1 MFATRRQRID
11 GTLTTQYASCF
22 APPAKAGL
30 RRLLR
35 RTGAAAAGLALLA
48 AGGLRPAQAQFANKW
63 LSAGS
68 LHNWY
73 SEIGSECEACG
84 FVKSQQD
91 GLRWPGVYRYTDM
104 QAAKALWIA
113 ARDVT
118 DESGAAYPVRV
129 VHVGPRVSGSGE
141 FFPLRFEMISRRD
154 PPAVFVDGALSVP
167 EAEMANDNVDPEQIP
182 DVMIVNEANTL
193 LGVTMERKIMQF
205 SQEYH
210 DNYHVMEYTFTN
222 TGNTDGDPD
231 IELPDQTLEGVYFF
245 FQWRLSVA
253 KETRYVIG
261 NGTGWGLNAMLDTR
275 GDGVKPD
282 PPGEDFR
289 AQFVWHG
296 KFPPFTAY
304 DNLGGPILPQ
314 ALPAANIAPTDTL
327 GRLGASQFAGIVTL
341 HADTSPAD
349 PTDDPAQPTTTTWIG
364 SDEPYTSQNDAFNP
378 AKMEVE
384 YSLITSGHR
393 SPRHA
398 DVVEPSGLD
407 GFLNP
412 TGSPALGT
420 PGGFS
425 NANGYGPYTL
435 APGESVRIVIAEAA
449 AGLSREANIAIGRAY
464 KDSGANDALPISYEV
479 GGRAHAMTKNEW
491 VFTSRDSLFQTFRRA
506 RANFESG
513 YAIPRPPAPPA
524 IFEVNGGGDRIGL
537 QWQPYA
543 SEALPDEWEIY
554 RAQGRFDST
563 YTLVHSAPG
572 SATSYDDTTPIRGID
587 YYYYIVG
594 VRSSSDTNGMTPAGP
609 LRSSRYYAQTYTPTQ
624 LKRPAGESLSD
635 IRIVPNPFNIGS
647 SPDVR
652 FPDQTDKLAFFN
664 IPGECTIEIYT
675 PLGEFVDRIEHSDGS
690 GDAFWDHT
698 TASRQVVAS
707 GLYIAVVTDT
717 ETGERAIKKFVLIR

>member
-11 GTLTTQYASCF
+11 GTLTTQYASFCL
-22 APPAKAGL
+22 PPAKAGL
-30 RRLLR
+30 RRLR
-35 RTGAAAAGLALLA
+35 RTGAAAACLALLA

-118 DESGAAYPVRV
+118 DESGAAYPARV

-167 EAEMANDNVDPEQIP
+167 EAEMANDNVDPDQIP

-349 PTDDPAQPTTTTWIG
+349 PTDDPAQPATTTWIG
-364 SDEPYTSQNDAFNP
+364 SDESYTSQNDAFNP

-398 DVVEPSGLD
+398 DVVEPSGMD

-664 IPGECTIEIYT
+664 IPGQCTIEIYT